1 MSHGRSVKSGWA
13 SADTL
18 YSLIRLAIG
27 QLMTTDPVG
36 NIRALEK
43 LIPKNAQVAQAI
55 QTHALKQSMET
66 SEATLLH
73 LIQSINPAIGQNV
86 NVKA

>member
-1 MSHGRSVKSGWA
+1 
-13 SADTL
+13 
-18 YSLIRLAIG
+18 
-27 QLMTTDPVG
+27 MTTDPVG

-55 QTHALKQSMET
+55 QTHALKQSMAT
-66 SEATLLH
+66 SEATLLQ
-73 LIQSINPAIGQNV
+73 LIQSVRPGVGQHV